1 MRNLSNNYGKKLL
14 NTTTK
19 TGRDA
24 VKAVSK
30 KPKPVHDE
38 NSRNVEEII
47 TPRKK
52 REEILNELSHVL

>member
-30 KPKPVHDE
+30 KVVHKAAE
-38 NSRNVEEII
+38 ATGKFKGMKLRI
-47 TPRKK
+47 K
-52 REEILNELSHVL
+52 L

>member
-30 KPKPVHDE
+30 KVVHKAAE
-38 NSRNVEEII
+38 ATGKFKGNKLRI
-47 TPRKK
+47 K
-52 REEILNELSHVL
+52 L